1 MMAGASGNTRQILAA
16 AHAKIDSTA
25 MGQAEELLVGLIKS
39 AAREELSLVLPELR
53 EVIGRFFRKRKE
65 KLSLLLDGKLNGVG
79 TSHGESI
86 AQVGRSSALD
96 VSEYERRLNKLLNSH
111 IFQWATYYRDTVGF
125 VYKDLYDRLER
136 EENWSESLS
145 LVRKL
150 FVEHALSISA
160 RGVAYSQQ
168 HGLSEEA
175 VQYKSLG
182 GLQQFLYLIMNLHV
196 DSQEKILNSN
206 QSRLHRNIASALLSG
221 VLEGYAQTL
230 GWEKMCSS
238 YKQWVPALGFVTG
251 ADALSL
257 MQKSEVT
264 LTSLIGLFDTIVPV
278 LLAIDGVCNKFNG
291 DDYLITRVSRV
302 YQTYSLGLGVTLF
315 SVNGGVASEVSAVSF
330 FSDEIAELVEVEQ
343 VVTGRS
349 NVVVLK
355 ASPIVKSWIEQH
367 DQSNFVDASKSVG
380 MSEAAY
386 DLSEIVRGELE
397 KQIRFNADI
406 EGDQVIRHN
415 YATEFPLEDPDSRRL
430 FTVER
435 HSVRVLLER
444 FEFGTGIHLW
454 CSVRRSG
461 KTTAAT
467 SLSGRSA
474 VLFQTM
480 DQVTD
485 QSHHN
490 IFEQRIKEALQAS
503 MPIPN
508 DFFEKVTR
516 ECLVGAGIEKSN
528 GKVIFLLDEYETLFG
543 MLDAMASANPMIKFN
558 VGLPLLSQ
566 MVRFASKNLLIFM
579 GQSPDAYHIFPA
591 QNQLSPLVKQH
602 HFPLFEHHVGAADSE
617 FGQFLKKVLT
627 QNLQYTSSFIDAVYA
642 ETSGHPYLTVNLMVD
657 FCDWLTIN
665 NVAAASSLDANRFDQ
680 FAKARLTLSVL
691 SRSPYYPFFKYQFS
705 GYLSDQTR
713 KSELW
718 LYAVARVL
726 HQIGLKHPRALSCPI
741 ARYNELATQSLA
753 GSTTTPQV
761 LLVSGTRSNFLK
773 HDDGHVKP
781 AVRLMARLA
790 ACSTP
795 EII

>member
-1 MMAGASGNTRQILAA
+1 MVGTSGNTRHILAA
-16 AHAKIDSTA
+16 IHAKIDSIA
-25 MGQAEELLVGLIKS
+25 LGQAEELLTGLIKS
-39 AAREELSLVLPELR
+39 LSREELSLVLPELR
-53 EVIGRFFRKRKE
+53 EVIGRFFRKRKD
-65 KLSLLLDGKLNGVG
+65 KLSLLLEAHLNGSGSDQRMGVVQG
-79 TSHGESI
+79 GGLS
-86 AQVGRSSALD
+86 RFD
-96 VSEYERRLNKLLNSH
+96 VSEYERRLNKLLSSH

-125 VYKDLYDRLER
+125 VYRDLYDRLEQ
-136 EENWSESLS
+136 EESWSEWLS
-145 LVRKL
+145 IVREL
-150 FVEHALSISA
+150 FAEHALNISA
-160 RGVAYSQQ
+160 RGLAYSQQ

-182 GLQQFLYLIMNLHV
+182 GLQQFLYLIMNLYV

-206 QSRLHRNIASALLSG
+206 HSRLHRNIASALLSG
-221 VLEGYAQTL
+221 VLKGYAQTL
-230 GWEKMCSS
+230 GWERLCSS
-238 YKQWVPALGFVTG
+238 YKQWVPALGFITG

-264 LTSLIGLFDTIVPV
+264 LAPLIGLFDTVVPV
-278 LLAIDGVCNKFNG
+278 LLAIDGVCDKFNG
-291 DDYLITRVSRV
+291 ADYLVTRVSRV
-302 YQTYSLGLGVTLF
+302 YQTYSLGLRVTLY

-343 VVTGRS
+343 VVSSRS

-367 DQSNFVDASKSVG
+367 ERSNFVDASKSTG
-380 MSEAAY
+380 LPEAAY

-397 KQIRFNADI
+397 KQIRFNADL
-406 EGDQVIRHN
+406 EGAQVIRHN
-415 YATEFPLEDPDSRRL
+415 YAKDFPLEDPDSRRL

-435 HSVRVLLER
+435 HSVKVLLER

-485 QSHHN
+485 QLHHN
-490 IFEQRIKEALQAS
+490 IFEHRIKEALQAS
-503 MPIPN
+503 IPISN
-508 DFFEKVTR
+508 NFFEDIIR

-543 MLDAMASANPMIKFN
+543 MLDAMVSVNPMAKFN

-591 QNQLSPLVKQH
+591 QNQLSPLVRQH
-602 HFPLFEHHVGAADSE
+602 HFPLFEHHVGAVDSE

-627 QNLQYTSSFIDAVYA
+627 HNLQYTSSFIDAVYA

-657 FCDWLTIN
+657 FCDWLAVN
-665 NVAAASSLDANRFDQ
+665 NIAAVSSLDANRFDQ
-680 FAKARLTLSVL
+680 FVKARLTLSAL
-691 SRSPYYPFFKYQFS
+691 SRSQYYSFFKYQFS

-713 KSELW
+713 RKELW

-761 LLVSGTRSNFLK
+761 LLVSGVRSNFLK
-773 HDDGHVKP
+773 DDDGHVKP

>member
-1 MMAGASGNTRQILAA
+1 MVGASGNTRHILAA

-25 MGQAEELLVGLIKS
+25 MGQAEELLVGLIKGTPS
-39 AAREELSLVLPELR
+39 EELSLVLPEVR

-65 KLSLLLDGKLNGVG
+65 KLSLLLNERLEGGGGKQRVVAVQG
-79 TSHGESI
+79 GEIS
-86 AQVGRSSALD
+86 VFDL
-96 VSEYERRLNKLLNSH
+96 SEYTRRLEKLLNSH

-125 VYKDLYDRLER
+125 VYKDLYDRLEH

-150 FVEHALSISA
+150 FAEHALGIST

-168 HGLSEEA
+168 HGLSEET

-206 QSRLHRNIASALLSG
+206 HSRLHRNIASALLSG

-230 GWEKMCSS
+230 GWEKLCSS

-257 MQKSEVT
+257 MQKSDVT
-264 LTSLIGLFDTIVPV
+264 LISLIGIFDTVVPV
-278 LLAIDGVCNKFNG
+278 LLAIDGLCDKFNG
-291 DDYLITRVSRV
+291 ADYLVTRISRV
-302 YQTYSLGLGVTLF
+302 YQTYPLSLGVTLY

-330 FSDEIAELVEVEQ
+330 FSDEIAELVEAEQ
-343 VVTGRS
+343 VVSGRS
-349 NVVVLK
+349 DVVVLK
-355 ASPIVKSWIEQH
+355 ASPIVKSWIEQR
-367 DQSNFVDASKSVG
+367 DRSNIVDASQSAS

-397 KQIRFNADI
+397 KQIRFNADL
-406 EGDQVIRHN
+406 EGAQVIRHN

-430 FTVER
+430 FTIER
-435 HSVRVLLER
+435 HSVKVLLER

-474 VLFQTM
+474 LLFQTM

-485 QSHHN
+485 QLHHN
-490 IFEQRIKEALQAS
+490 TFEQRVKEVLQAS
-503 MPIPN
+503 TPISH
-508 DFFEKVTR
+508 DFFEKVIG

-543 MLDAMASANPMIKFN
+543 MLDAMASLNPMIKFN

-566 MVRFASKNLLIFM
+566 MVRFASRNLLIFM
-579 GQSPDAYHIFPA
+579 GQSPDAYHVFPA

-602 HFPLFEHHVGAADSE
+602 HFPLFEHHVGAVDSE

-657 FCDWLTIN
+657 FCDWLAVN
-665 NVAAASSLDANRFDQ
+665 NIAAANALDANRFDQ

-691 SRSPYYPFFKYQFS
+691 SRSPHYSFFKYQFS

-713 KSELW
+713 RNELW
-718 LYAVARVL
+718 LYAVARIL

-741 ARYNELATQSLA
+741 ARYNELATQSLS

-761 LLVSGTRSNFLK
+761 LLVSGVRSNFLK

-781 AVRLMARLA
+781 AVKLMARLA